1 MSDRL
6 IGQTLDNRYHF
17 EAIVGK
23 GTFANVYRITDQ
35 LRRVTLAAKV
45 LHQDIARDTS
55 FVERFKRE
63 ADVLSRLQHPH
74 IVRYYDI
81 VEIAASIDNPEFI
94 FILMDHIPGNTLE
107 TVLSNQ
113 QKPLVPH
120 HSLTY
125 VTPLAA
131 ALHYAHAEGVIHR
144 DLKPANILL
153 DQNETLYITDFG
165 IARIL
170 DQISELT
177 LGMTIGTPLYM
188 APEQIT
194 GQPITAATDIYAF
207 GILLYEMY
215 TGQVPFRGET
225 SQAHGTGTAARIA
238 YEHVHLPPPT
248 LVEINPSLDL
258 SVQEIVLRCLEKNP
272 LRRYKSVAQ
281 LYDALTEAVG
291 APPLALE
298 APSDI
303 SLPEWSQ
310 FVAPVNDQSP
320 VRKPPKIRIEHPAP
334 HAKTKPHL
342 NKVLEDFD
350 AASDHPLTRPT
361 LLSVKQTRARP
372 PSYREPTAPADLPQ
386 AKYPKLTHTRRPRT
400 ANWSARV
407 IILGILIV
415 FLTICAA
422 AAYLAGLFETGSQ
435 SNSVPATLEHTT
447 ADSGFSQQTPSNR
460 RGGIRFAFDSR
471 RSGNLDIYVMN
482 LDGTGLQQLTGTSGA
497 ERGPS
502 WSPDGTQIAFYGA
515 ASEQSTYDIFLI
527 NVDGTNLRNLTR
539 TPAVDERYPTW
550 SPDGTR
556 IAFHSDADGDYDI
569 YVIHIDETG
578 LTALPHNDTQD
589 LGPDWSP
596 DGTQIAF
603 HTDQW
608 GPPYEI
614 AILTLQTTEIRRV
627 TNTDTTNSFATWS
640 PDGARLAYNAITDD
654 QSITIYVIDVDGSNP
669 RQITD
674 SLERD
679 AFPDWSPDGTR
690 IIYQSGNEGTSG
702 IFFIPITGGEP
713 QTLTGQQANF
723 LPEWEPFYLQP

>member
-1 MSDRL
+1 MPDRL

-17 EAIVGK
+17 EAIIGK

-35 LRRVTLAAKV
+35 QRRVTLAAKV
-45 LHQDIARDTS
+45 LHQEIARDTT

-81 VEIAASIDNPEFI
+81 VEIKTGDDSPEYI
-94 FILMDHIPGNTLE
+94 FILMDYIPGKTLE
-107 TVLSNQ
+107 TILSNRQ
-113 QKPLVPH
+113 QPLIPQ
-120 HSLTY
+120 HSLIY

-131 ALHYAHAEGVIHR
+131 ALHYAHTEGVIHR

-153 DQNETLYITDFG
+153 DQNDTLYITDFG

-207 GILLYEMY
+207 GVLLYEMY
-215 TGQVPFRGET
+215 TGQAPFRGET
-225 SQAHGTGTAARIA
+225 SQAQGTSTAARVA
-238 YEHVHLPPPT
+238 YEHVHLPPRP
-248 LVEINPSLDL
+248 LVDINPSLDL
-258 SVQEIVLRCLEKNP
+258 SAQEIVLRCLEKDP
-272 LRRYKSVAQ
+272 LRRYRSVAQ

-310 FVAPVNDQSP
+310 FVAPVDNQSP
-320 VRKPPKIRIEHPAP
+320 VKKPPKIRIEHPAP
-334 HAKTKPHL
+334 HAKTRPHL
-342 NKVLEDFD
+342 DKVLEDSD
-350 AASDHPLTRPT
+350 AIAKPLAEPT
-361 LLSVKQTRARP
+361 LLSVRQTITRHPPYQEATAPPDLNRAQYPRPTHAQRSRTPSWFTRA
-372 PSYREPTAPADLPQ
+372 
-386 AKYPKLTHTRRPRT
+386 
-400 ANWSARV
+400 
-407 IILGILIV
+407 IIVGILLV
-415 FLTICAA
+415 SLTICAA
-422 AAYLAGLFETGSQ
+422 AAYLAGLFETGSR
-435 SNSVPATLEHTT
+435 NTRAPATLEQVGAGSLFPRHT
-447 ADSGFSQQTPSNR
+447 SSIR
-460 RGGIRFAFDSR
+460 RGGTRFAFDSR

-550 SPDGTR
+550 SPDGTQ

-569 YVIHIDETG
+569 YTMNVDGSG
-578 LTALPHNDTQD
+578 LTAVTSNDTQD

-614 AILTLQTTEIRRV
+614 AILTLQTADIRRV
-627 TNTDTTNSFATWS
+627 TDTDTTNSFATWS
-640 PDGARLAYNAITDD
+640 PDGTRLAYNAITDD
-654 QSITIYVIDVDGSNP
+654 QRITIYTINADGSSP
-669 RQITD
+669 QQITNA
-674 SLERD
+674 LERD

-702 IFFIPITGGEP
+702 IFFVQVTGGEP
-713 QTLTGQQANF
+713 QALTGQQANF
-723 LPEWEPFYLQP
+723 LPEWEPYYLQP